1 MKNTLSKILC
11 ILLPYSL
18 YALEIRKANL
28 SNIQGISLL
37 YHEAWHNTYKGL
49 KTVDPDLFTTRTK
62 EKCFK
67 QWLEY
72 YQDKNSFIIV
82 ALEDEK
88 IVGVLY
94 AGPLKSKTPDKYA
107 GTIKPRDKD
116 KIFDSEIYKLYLL
129 PSCKHKGIGTQLLK
143 AGLAELKT
151 MNFEKTLVYC
161 LTENKNGCAFYEKK
175 GGVLINA
182 ALVVEFNETM
192 NIYTF
197 DLATSCL

>member
-1 MKNTLSKILC
+1 
-11 ILLPYSL
+11 
-18 YALEIRKANL
+18 
-28 SNIQGISLL
+28 
-37 YHEAWHNTYKGL
+37 
-49 KTVDPDLFTTRTK
+49 
-62 EKCFK
+62 
-67 QWLEY
+67 
-72 YQDKNSFIIV
+72 
-82 ALEDEK
+82 
-88 IVGVLY
+88 
-94 AGPLKSKTPDKYA
+94 
-107 GTIKPRDKD
+107 
-116 KIFDSEIYKLYLL
+116 L